1 MIDALAYLQAYDG
14 PGITIMEV
22 CGTHTTEIARSGLR
36 SLLSGKIRLISGPG
50 CPVCVTVTSYVDRL
64 ITLSLEP
71 GTCVVTFGDML
82 RVPGS
87 SRSLADARAAGGRIE
102 MVYSPSQ
109 IVRLAQRDPQTR
121 FVFAAVGFE
130 TTAAVYAAVL
140 EQLHQGQIKNVCF
153 LTSLK
158 TMPQAIACVLEK
170 SSGRIDGL
178 LAPGHVSVITGS
190 QLFEPLAARYRV
202 PFVVAGF
209 DDRHL
214 LSGIYALVRL
224 IEAKAPRVL
233 NLYPSAVTVR
243 GNIRAQEKI
252 RQFFEP
258 CDASWRGIGV
268 LPDSGLVLREEFQAY
283 DAGSRDLTED
293 RVRNRACRCSE
304 ILVGSAAPDECPLFA
319 KSCTPENPVGACMVS
334 AEGSCRSAFE
344 SERKTDGKQKQKT
357 RDGDATDEN

>member
-1 MIDALAYLQAYDG
+1 MDALAYLQTYSG
-14 PGITIMEV
+14 PRITMMEV
-22 CGTHTTEIARSGLR
+22 CGTHTTEIARSGIR
-36 SLLSGKIRLISGPG
+36 SLLSDKIRLISGPG
-50 CPVCVTVTSYVDRL
+50 CPVCVTVTSYIDRL
-64 ITLSLEP
+64 IALSYLP
-71 GTCVVTFGDML
+71 DTCVVTFGDML

-87 SRSLADARAAGGRIE
+87 LQSLSEARSAGGRIE

-109 IVRLAQRDPQTR
+109 MMRLAQKDPQTQ

-130 TTAAVYAAVL
+130 TTAAVYAEIL
-140 EQLHQGQIKNVCF
+140 EQVHQLSCKNVRF

-158 TMPQAIACVLEK
+158 TMPQAISYVLEN

-190 QLFEPLAARYRV
+190 QIFKPLAARYQV

-214 LSGIYALVRL
+214 LAAIYALVRL
-224 IEAKAPRVL
+224 IEAKSFRVL
-233 NLYPSAVTVR
+233 NLYPSAVTEQ

-252 RQFFEP
+252 DRYFEP
-258 CDASWRGIGV
+258 VDAAWRGIGI
-268 LPDSGLVLREEFQAY
+268 LSASGLAIRKEFSSF
-283 DAGSRDLTED
+283 DAGSRDLIED
-293 RVRNRACRCSE
+293 QVKNQACRCSE
-304 ILVGSAAPDECPLFA
+304 IIVGAASPIECPLFG

-344 SERKTDGKQKQKT
+344 TER
-357 RDGDATDEN
+357 

>member
-14 PGITIMEV
+14 PVIAVMEV

-36 SLLSGKIRLISGPG
+36 SLISPKIRLISGPG
-50 CPVCVTVTSYVDRL
+50 CPVCVTVTSYIDRL
-64 ITLSLEP
+64 IALSHESD
-71 GTCVVTFGDML
+71 TCVLTFGDML

-87 SRSLADARAAGGRIE
+87 FQSLTDAKAAGGRIE
-102 MVYSPSQ
+102 MVYSPLQ
-109 IVRLAQRDPQTR
+109 LIDLAQKNPHIRY
-121 FVFAAVGFE
+121 VFAAVGFE

-140 EQLHQGQIKNVCF
+140 EQVHLLRLKNVRF

-158 TMPQAIACVLEK
+158 TMPQAISYVLEH

-190 QLFEPLAARYRV
+190 GLFEPLADRFRV

-224 IEAKAPRVL
+224 IEAKSPRIL
-233 NLYPSAVTVR
+233 NLYPSAVTGQ

-252 RQFFEP
+252 REFFEP

-268 LPDSGLVLREEFQAY
+268 LPASGLILREEFEDY
-283 DAGSRDLTED
+283 DAGSKDLTED
-293 RVRNRACRCSE
+293 RARNRACRCSE
-304 ILVGSAAPDECPLFA
+304 ILVGNASPAECPLFA

-334 AEGSCRSAFE
+334 SEGSCRSAFE
-344 SERKTDGKQKQKT
+344 NER
-357 RDGDATDEN
+357 RENWTGYQTKETEI